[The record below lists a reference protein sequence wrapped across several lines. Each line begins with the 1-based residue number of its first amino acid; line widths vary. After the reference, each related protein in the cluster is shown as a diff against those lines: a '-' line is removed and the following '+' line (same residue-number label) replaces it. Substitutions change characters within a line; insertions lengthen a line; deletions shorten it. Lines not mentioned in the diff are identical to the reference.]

1 MPQQILRYSHWMIT
15 NPRPLDYWLLWIV
28 AVAALALNLYLI
40 YTLLQVR
47 AQAGSVAAQAAVA
60 VGDLQDAS
68 FRYQIEVRDSVP
80 VNVVVPISR
89 TITLPISATVPISAV
104 VQVPVEIPVI
114 GQRVLAVP
122 IRTIIPIQLEQRVP
136 ISLTVPVNA
145 LIPVEIDVPIAIEIA
160 DTPLSDQL
168 ERAQDYLNNAAVQ
181 LGAPTETP

>member
-1 MPQQILRYSHWMIT
+1 MNT

-28 AVAALALNLYLI
+28 AVAALVLNLYLI

-60 VGDLQDAS
+60 VGDLRDAS
-68 FRYQIEVRDSVP
+68 FNYQVQVRDSVP
-80 VNVVVPISR
+80 VNVEVPISR
-89 TITLPISATVPISAV
+89 TVTLPISATVPISTV

-122 IRTIIPIQLEQRVP
+122 IRTIIPIQLEQRIP

-145 LIPVEIDVPIAIEIA
+145 SIPVEIDIPIAIEIA
-160 DTPLSDQL
+160 DTPLSGQL
-168 ERAQDYLNNAAVQ
+168 EQAQDYLNDAALQ
-181 LGAPTETP
+181 LGAPTQVP